1 MRHRSLGL
9 GLALTAAAVLLS
21 GPSLA
26 GPTDDDC
33 LACHDDTSLA
43 REDGRPLKLDKAALG
58 ASVHGEAGLSCV
70 DCHADLASATEFPH
84 GAALAPAA
92 CEACHDQPGADRA
105 RGVHA
110 KAGKDGKPAATCR
123 DCHGGHDV
131 KRAKDPTS
139 RTNHFNVPATCLSC
153 HSDPKLFPA
162 VAGDKPGH
170 APANFEDSIHGRALS
185 DAGLSVAP
193 NCADCHHPH
202 DVRRASDPESPV
214 YRTAIPGTC
223 GKCHEKILG
232 HYAEGVH
239 GVAVARGNPKA
250 PVCADCHSAHEI
262 RKVDAAAW
270 KVSVIRECG
279 TCHEASLSTY
289 RDTYHG
295 QVTALGYAR
304 VATCAD
310 CHDSHRIFPK
320 EDARSAISAQRRLS
334 TCQKCHPSATA
345 GFAKYD
351 PHADTHN
358 PRRNPI
364 LSFTSQFMKL
374 LLGFVFAFFGVH
386 TLLWLPRSAV
396 ERRRLNARRR
406 GTPPPAPEPKDGPEE
421 EGR

>member
-1 MRHRSLGL
+1 MSRPSRTFAPILL
-9 GLALTAAAVLLS
+9 AAALFVTGRS
-21 GPSLA
+21 AA

-33 LACHDDTSLA
+33 LACHDDPALA
-43 REDGRPLKLDKAALG
+43 REDGRALKLDRTALA

-70 DCHADLASATEFPH
+70 DCHADLSSATEFPH
-84 GAALAPAA
+84 EARLAPAA
-92 CEACHDQPGADRA
+92 CEACHDQPGAERA
-105 RGVHA
+105 RSVHA
-110 KAGKDGKPAATCR
+110 KPGKDGRPAATCE
-123 DCHGGHDV
+123 DCHGAHDV
-131 KRAKDPTS
+131 RRGKDPAS
-139 RTNHFNVPATCLSC
+139 RTNHFNVAATCLGC
-153 HSDPKLFPA
+153 HSDARRF
-162 VAGDKPGH
+162 AGRPGENGL
-170 APANFEDSIHGRALS
+170 APANFEDSIHGRALEK
-185 DAGLSVAP
+185 AGLSVAP

-214 YRTAIPGTC
+214 HRTAIPSTC

-232 HYAEGVH
+232 HYSEGVH
-239 GVAVARGNPKA
+239 GTAMAKGNPKA

-262 RKVDAAAW
+262 RQVDAAAW
-270 KVSVIRECG
+270 KVSVVRECG

-310 CHDSHRIFPK
+310 CHDSHRIFPEK
-320 EDARSAISAQRRLS
+320 DPRSAVSAERRLE
-334 TCQKCHPSATA
+334 TCRKCHPSATA
-345 GFAKYD
+345 GFAQYD
-351 PHADTHN
+351 PHADPKN
-358 PRRNPI
+358 RRRNPV

-396 ERRRLNARRR
+396 ERRRMAARRR
-406 GTPPPAPEPKDGPEE
+406 GAPPSAPGPEAPRKE